1 MFDRKAEYV
10 ADARR
15 MTRAIWDNLNALQAL
30 QAEWSALDYGTTLG
44 TQDGLES
51 ASIGSVVFDSANAL
65 RATLASG
72 HATNMAKLL

>member
-1 MFDRKAEYV
+1 MARKAEFV

-30 QAEWSALDYGTTLG
+30 QTEATALDYATTLG
-44 TQDGLES
+44 TQDGIDS
-51 ASIGSVVFDSANAL
+51 ADVIAVVFTSVAAL
-65 RATLASG
+65 RALLDSG